1 MKRRVL
7 SFLLALCLT
16 AALLGPALPAVRAD
30 PEPEEEL
37 VEALK
42 RFFAGAEGDYG
53 AVNPNDGGAPSLGL
67 LQWHGA
73 RALEL
78 LRFALAGWPGCGACL
93 SGALR
98 GEITDPDTEWRSRVL
113 TAAEAEQLSALLSS
127 AGGRAAQDALAR
139 RDILGYIATCRSWGM
154 GSDATVFYFAV
165 IVNQFGTG
173 GAAAYLR
180 HIRATLGLGEG
191 AVIRDLNALHQA
203 VHDTKSYGQRYL
215 AMRDKSYAWVV
226 SLGWPLG
233 PELLRKGPPPPES
246 PLSCLAAQ
254 RGWRLPEGFKL
265 PTAPLAEGQRSIFV
279 H

>member
-78 LRFALAGWPGCGACL
+78 LRYALAGWPGCGACL

-98 GEITDPDTEWRSRVL
+98 GEITDPDTQWRSRVL
-113 TAAEAEQLSALLSS
+113 TAAEAEQLSALLGS

-191 AVIRDLNALHQA
+191 AVFADLRVLHQA

-215 AMRDKSYAWVV
+215 AMRDKSYAFVE
-226 SLGWPLG
+226 SLGWNLSGRPRRTVPEKAGLWERLRGNG
-233 PELLRKGPPPPES
+233 PAWQLSAEALALLLRWKF
-246 PLSCLAAQ
+246 L
-254 RGWRLPEGFKL
+254 LP
-265 PTAPLAEGQRSIFV
+265 AP
-279 H
+279 